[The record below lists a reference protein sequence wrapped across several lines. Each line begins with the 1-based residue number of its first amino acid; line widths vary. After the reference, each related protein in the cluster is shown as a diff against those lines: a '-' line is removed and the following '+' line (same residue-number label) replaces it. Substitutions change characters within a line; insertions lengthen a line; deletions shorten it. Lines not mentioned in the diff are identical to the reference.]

1 MPTGNARRRQWRLA
15 VLVLAAACGPAAPP
29 PTPTPPPAAPRQ
41 AQIAELANVVS
52 ARPAQTQAWQTAA
65 LGDVL
70 GAGGGVLTG
79 DASRAR
85 LDLSDGSILRLSAN
99 TEFQLL
105 AFPPSAETPVTR
117 LQVAAGQLWV
127 IVTTLVTGASV
138 EVETPTGLATV
149 RGSLLS
155 VEQAAGGGLQITCL
169 EGECRLRNPA
179 SNAEVV
185 LQPGQQ
191 SGQAG
196 PGQDPAPPQPMTPAQ
211 YEAWRQNVPEAAAA
225 VQRLLDQNT
234 PTPSAPAGA
243 SLGGGA
249 GGNDLAPNLGFDAQG
264 RLHLVWESH
273 SQRASGDYVARR
285 RAADG
290 AWSAPVALTSDFQF
304 LYGSLTLRR
313 APSGALC
320 ALWNG
325 ARTGTADIGV
335 YRTCLTGDVW
345 PPAEQIGGGSVSA
358 RDYAFQYTA
367 GGLRALYLTGAGTL
381 NFTAAELATGAPT
394 PAPLIVSDVD
404 SVYRSALAGDAA
416 GGLHAVWLQ
425 FGATGGAPS
434 AIVHRS
440 SSDGGQTWGPPETLT
455 TAAAPTDTGALR
467 VLADDAGG
475 LHLLWSGA
483 SQLFYRRWT
492 AGRWG
497 AVEALPVPRSFNT
510 NTQALAL
517 DPQGQ
522 PQAVWQ
528 DTEAVWLTTRSAAGG
543 WSAPAR
549 VAATRLRT
557 EATAFVIDAQGARHI
572 AWLDDKAGDPTLTDL
587 IYAQWP

>member
-155 VEQAAGGGLQITCL
+155 VEQASGGGLQITCL

-191 SGQAG
+191 SGQASL
-196 PGQDPAPPQPMTPAQ
+196 T
-211 YEAWRQNVPEAAAA
+211 EIA
-225 VQRLLDQNT
+225 V
-234 PTPSAPAGA
+234 APALRWSGFPWNNTLHTSFA
-243 SLGGGA
+243 F
-249 GGNDLAPNLGFDAQG
+249 APFGISYTTSVSPLERG
-264 RLHLVWESH
+264 R
-273 SQRASGDYVARR
+273 
-285 RAADG
+285 DG
-290 AWSAPVALTSDFQF
+290 L
-304 LYGSLTLRR
+304 
-313 APSGALC
+313 
-320 ALWNG
+320 G
-325 ARTGTADIGV
+325 ART
-335 YRTCLTGDVW
+335 
-345 PPAEQIGGGSVSA
+345 
-358 RDYAFQYTA
+358 
-367 GGLRALYLTGAGTL
+367 L
-381 NFTAAELATGAPT
+381 NWLFLELAFSRPGDKSNEFFMRLHHRCT
-394 PAPLIVSDVD
+394 
-404 SVYRSALAGDAA
+404 VY
-416 GGLHAVWLQ
+416 
-425 FGATGGAPS
+425 
-434 AIVHRS
+434 
-440 SSDGGQTWGPPETLT
+440 
-455 TAAAPTDTGALR
+455 
-467 VLADDAGG
+467 
-475 LHLLWSGA
+475 
-483 SQLFYRRWT
+483 
-492 AGRWG
+492 
-497 AVEALPVPRSFNT
+497 
-510 NTQALAL
+510 
-517 DPQGQ
+517 
-522 PQAVWQ
+522 
-528 DTEAVWLTTRSAAGG
+528 
-543 WSAPAR
+543 
-549 VAATRLRT
+549 
-557 EATAFVIDAQGARHI
+557 
-572 AWLDDKAGDPTLTDL
+572 DL
-587 IYAQWP
+587 IND